1 MTYYARAKMPLAVQL
16 TIDRTI
22 AACHSPAFLT
32 FPVCLRCPVR
42 IKSSLNDPSS
52 KSAADMKCH
61 IFCRSC
67 NSVVQSSVN
76 LLYSFF
82 WLICHLTFEIK
93 HILPDY
99 LWNCPHL
106 TTFDCLLSVSLI
118 MQNQRGHNSSA
129 DRRNRKG
136 QFPAGHP
143 LLPPLPEGHAS
154 AMCPSSLSGGVH
166 FWVLASSIWGTPVS
180 LTSRVTFSPRQVS
193 CSVTSGW
200 RLSVKMW
207 SCLCRSAPLMVLPKE
222 HRFGVKQD
230 LMWDDRG
237 DRDKAGLAVFYEVAL
252 ARQEASY

>member
-1 MTYYARAKMPLAVQL
+1 
-16 TIDRTI
+16 
-22 AACHSPAFLT
+22 
-32 FPVCLRCPVR
+32 
-42 IKSSLNDPSS
+42 
-52 KSAADMKCH
+52 MKCH

-180 LTSRVTFSPRQVS
+180 LTSRVTFSHVRCRARLRQGGGWVS
-193 CSVTSGW
+193 KCGPVCVG
-200 RLSVKMW
+200 RL
-207 SCLCRSAPLMVLPKE
+207 R
-222 HRFGVKQD
+222 
-230 LMWDDRG
+230 
-237 DRDKAGLAVFYEVAL
+237 
-252 ARQEASY
+252 